1 MKKLYLLLLCIPFL
15 NGCAAISSTE
25 KINISMSNC
34 PTLKRYTREQM
45 ANAASE
51 LKSLSNNSQI
61 GAMITDY
68 SKLRD
73 ACRSVE
79 R

>member
-1 MKKLYLLLLCIPFL
+1 
-15 NGCAAISSTE
+15 
-25 KINISMSNC
+25 MSNC